1 MRTRLV
7 LPILPA
13 AGLTVLSAWISYG
26 FTADYGA
33 YEGGPLAYFGGGSLL
48 FWPVVV
54 LVGALTGGVP
64 YRFGE
69 RRAALVAGVAMT
81 IFAVVGIG
89 VGSVLGTRA
98 RAAQLPT
105 SPVCVADPSATPPEE
120 VESID
125 ELEDALAEIDH
136 PVRFDALSAEAS
148 ADHCQN
154 AFAGGS
160 ADHWVA
166 HYEAWLVEH
175 GWQVTSTKTSTYDF
189 LTATRGRFQIR
200 IYIDDPGF
208 RGLATLR
215 IERL

>member
-7 LPILPA
+7 LPILSA
-13 AGLTVLSAWISYG
+13 AGLTVLSAWMSYG
-26 FTADYGA
+26 LMADYGA
-33 YEGGPLAYFGGGSLL
+33 YEGGPMVYFGGGLL
-48 FWPVVV
+48 VFWPVVV

-64 YRFGE
+64 YRLGE

-81 IFAVVGIG
+81 IVSVVGIG

-98 RAAQLPT
+98 RAALLPT
-105 SPVCVADPSATPPEE
+105 SPVCVADPSATPEE

-125 ELEDALAEIDH
+125 ELEDALAEIDY

-148 ADHCQN
+148 VDHCQN
-154 AFAGGS
+154 AFAGGEGMY
-160 ADHWVA
+160 HWVA
-166 HYEAWLVEH
+166 PYEALLVEH
-175 GWQVTSTKTSTYDF
+175 GWQVTSTNASSYDL
-189 LTATRGRFQIR
+189 LTASRGRFQIR

-208 RGLATLR
+208 RGLTTLR

>member
-1 MRTRLV
+1 MCERRPLEARSENAHPSRTTDLARRRTDGPFRLDE
-7 LPILPA
+7 L
-13 AGLTVLSAWISYG
+13 G

-105 SPVCVADPSATPPEE
+105 SPVCVATRLRRRRRLSRSTNWRTRWPKSTTRSA
-120 VESID
+120 
-125 ELEDALAEIDH
+125 
-136 PVRFDALSAEAS
+136 
-148 ADHCQN
+148 
-154 AFAGGS
+154 
-160 ADHWVA
+160 
-166 HYEAWLVEH
+166 
-175 GWQVTSTKTSTYDF
+175 ST
-189 LTATRGRFQIR
+189 R
-200 IYIDDPGF
+200 
-208 RGLATLR
+208 
-215 IERL
+215 